1 MEEKKFLA
9 TLLILCSVVAAT
21 SFGSEAKLEPSFQWL
36 VFNSSRAELKA
47 SYPAKCDQMILTLYV
62 TCRRGK
68 GVAQNV
74 ADKTY
79 SVSTAYSKNS
89 SSANI
94 KKGDIVRVDYRL
106 TILINGQTLIM

>member
-1 MEEKKFLA
+1 MKKLIA

-21 SFGSEAKLEPSFQWL
+21 SFGSEAKLEPSYQWL
-36 VFNSSRAELKA
+36 SFNSSRAELKA

-62 TCRRGK
+62 TCRNGD
-68 GVAQNV
+68 GFAQNV

-79 SVSTAYSKNS
+79 SVSAAYSKNS

-94 KKGDIVRVDYRL
+94 KNGDIVSVDHRL
-106 TILINGQTLIM
+106 TILINGETLIM

>member
-1 MEEKKFLA
+1 MKKFLA

-21 SFGSEAKLEPSFQWL
+21 SFGSEAKLEPSYQWL
-36 VFNSSRAELKA
+36 SLTPARAELKA
-47 SYPAKCDQMILTLYV
+47 SYPVKCDQMILTLYV
-62 TCRRGK
+62 SCRNGN

-74 ADKTY
+74 VDKTY

-89 SSANI
+89 SSDNI
-94 KKGDIVRVDYRL
+94 RRGDIVSAKYRL